1 MSYNF
6 APQSPNP
13 EPLFGRIAGFLR
25 DQGLAHG
32 DVMPTEAALAARFGV
47 GRPQVREALSV
58 LEGFGA
64 IASRRGAARVW
75 LGIEPEVLAQ
85 KLSHLLNEPGR
96 RLTELLDIRHAL
108 ETTLLQEA
116 AAMLTPADIHTLKSL
131 ANGIITICAR
141 GESFEDLDE
150 EFHRQLFHRLQNR
163 LLDGILASF
172 WATLR
177 EVGRDGDSV
186 TEDPVIAAM
195 HLQIIDAIEAGDI
208 RLAVH
213 HMDAHF
219 FGIRSRSFQIRE
231 TDSDEPSPSTPVQPS
246 LVRDTTT
253 TK

>member
-1 MSYNF
+1 MSYNL
-6 APQSPNP
+6 APQSLSP
-13 EPLFGRIAGFLR
+13 EPLFARIAGFVR
-25 DQGLAHG
+25 DQGLANG
-32 DVMPTEAALAARFGV
+32 EVMPTEAALAARFGV

-85 KLSHLLNEPGR
+85 KLSHLLNEPSR
-96 RLTELLDIRHAL
+96 NLAELLEIRHAL

-116 AAMLTPADIHTLKSL
+116 AAMLTLADIDTLKSL
-131 ANGIITICAR
+131 ANGIISSCAR
-141 GESFEDLDE
+141 GGSFEDLDE

-163 LLDGILASF
+163 LLDGLLASF

-177 EVGRDGDSV
+177 EVGRNGDSV

-195 HLQIIDAIEAGDI
+195 HLQIIEAIEVGDV

-231 TDSDEPSPSTPVQPS
+231 EDSESARTSKLLSIEPGV
-246 LVRDTTT
+246 
-253 TK
+253 